1 MAIRPSN
8 NTITEPA
15 RKTTVFREADVVV
28 VGGGPGGVGAALAA
42 ARNGADTVLIERY
55 GYLGG
60 MATGG
65 LVIAIPVMS
74 DIYGKRLLGGICW
87 EWIER
92 LDKWDAADYPK
103 EDELGSNNKVLVD
116 YWQDRSFFTIR
127 QGMVVLSAMIDHE
140 ILKCLLNE
148 MVQEAGVETIFHSWG
163 TEAVVEGD
171 EVKGAIFESK
181 SGRQAIL
188 GKVVIDSTGD
198 GDLFPSA
205 RAEFD
210 DNIDPKLRIKQLSL
224 EFFMGNVDAKRAQD
238 FRGAQPEKHAE
249 LMNELEKLGGF
260 PGRGLMFLKTGLKDQ
275 DNFVLFDC
283 RYNVSSQ
290 TDIRELTRIEFTARK
305 NILTT
310 YAFYKKHVPG
320 FEHCHLAFSAP
331 QLGTRGARRVHG
343 EYMLTEKDMAS
354 NEAFEDTV
362 AVFPDLD
369 RGEASAR
376 HPHMYI
382 PYRCL
387 VPKKVEN
394 LLVGC
399 RAFSS
404 DDITNNYFNLIPHCI
419 AIGEAAGTAA
429 AMAVKAGIKPRN
441 VDYTALQ
448 ARLLGQGVLLPGIE
462 AKVKH

>member
-1 MAIRPSN
+1 MVSN
-8 NTITEPA
+8 TYISEEP
-15 RKTTVFREADVVV
+15 RKTPIFRECDVLV

-42 ARNGADTVLIERY
+42 ARNGADTVLLERY
-55 GYLGG
+55 GHLGG

-87 EWIER
+87 EWIQR
-92 LDKWDAADYPK
+92 LDEWNAVDYPK
-103 EDELGSNNKVLVD
+103 EDELGISEKLLVD
-116 YWQDRSFFTIR
+116 YWADRSFFTVR
-127 QGMVVLSAMIDHE
+127 LGMVVLSAMVDHE
-140 ILKCLLNE
+140 VLKCLLND
-148 MVQEAGVETIFHSWG
+148 MVQTAKIDTIFHCWG
-163 TEAVVEGD
+163 TEAITEGN

-188 GKVVIDSTGD
+188 AKVVIDATGD
-198 GDLFPSA
+198 GDLLPSA
-205 RAEFD
+205 NADFEE
-210 DNIDPKLRIKQLSL
+210 NIDPKLRIKQLSL

-249 LMNELEKLGGF
+249 LMEELQKLGGF
-260 PGRGLMFLKTGLKDQ
+260 PGRGRMFLKTSLKDQ

-283 RYNVSSQ
+283 RYPVASQ
-290 TDIRELTRIEFTARK
+290 IDVRELTRIEFTARK

-310 YAFYKKHVPG
+310 YAFYKKYVPG

-331 QLGTRGARRVHG
+331 QLGTRGARRLQG
-343 EYMLTEKDMAS
+343 EYKLTEKDMNS
-354 NEAFEDTV
+354 NEPFEDTI

-369 RGEASAR
+369 RGDASLA
-376 HPHMYI
+376 HPHMYM

-387 VPKKVEN
+387 VPENVEN

-419 AIGEAAGTAA
+419 ALGEAAGTAA
-429 AMAVKAGIKPRN
+429 AMSVRNNIRPRK
-441 VDYTALQ
+441 VGYQELQ
-448 ARLLGQGVLLPGIE
+448 EKLLQQGVLLPGTKT
-462 AKVKH
+462 AVV